1 MKIIFEL
8 PFYSSTCGGVLSTIR
23 LAKEMGAD
31 VRFQRLTDEK
41 PDKIGVDFTVGKP
54 ELFPACDWAISY
66 SDNPYFSKLFTLKR
80 VKKVGIFM
88 QSYGMS
94 IANERRNALNKKAL
108 VLCTT
113 KKIEDAIIADGGNVH
128 RIGHGFERSDFYD
141 MGLDRRNY
149 LAIMYHDME
158 SKRYDTAVKVADML
172 FDDGLIDAVI
182 SFGKP
187 EGYDKHKHPKG
198 LKLHFSNA
206 SVQEVAAIFNV
217 CKAYLM
223 PSISEGLNLT
233 PIEATLCGC
242 PSVIC
247 DGAIGDIF
255 FDKVNCHVSSS
266 DVDSL
271 YNHVKEV
278 IGSDFHNKSFYYKK
292 SMESIITEIG
302 SWSNVADNL
311 RKLL

>member
-8 PFYSSTCGGVLSTIR
+8 PFYSSTCGGVLSTIK
-23 LAKEMGAD
+23 LAKAMGAD
-31 VRFQRLTDEK
+31 VRFQRLTDEF
-41 PDKIGVDFTVGKP
+41 PNDIGVSYTFGKT
-54 ELFPACDWAISY
+54 EMFPACDWAISY
-66 SDNPYFSKLFTLKR
+66 SDNPHFSKLFNVRR

-94 IANERRNALNKKAL
+94 IANERKNALNKKAL

-113 KKIEDAIIADGGNVH
+113 KKIEDAIRADGGNPH
-128 RIGHGFERSDFYD
+128 RIGHGFEMQDFYD
-141 MGLDRRNY
+141 KQLGRVDGLA
-149 LAIMYHDME
+149 LLYHHIDT
-158 SKRYDTAVKVADML
+158 KQYDVAVKVADML
-172 FDDGLIDAVI
+172 YDNGIIHSVI
-182 SFGKP
+182 TFGMS
-187 EGYDKHKHPKG
+187 EGYEKHQHPKA
-198 LKLHFSNA
+198 LVKHFSNA
-206 SVQEVAAIFNV
+206 NKEEISWIFNI

-255 FDKVNCHVSSS
+255 FHRVNCLISEN

-271 YNHVKEV
+271 YKCVQDVVGN
-278 IGSDFHNKSFYYKK
+278 DFYNKSFYYKK
-292 SMESIITEIG
+292 SMESIISNIG
-302 SWSNVADNL
+302 SWDDVAY
-311 RKLL
+311 KLKELL

>member
-31 VRFQRLTDEK
+31 VRFQRLTDEN
-41 PDKIGVDFTVGKP
+41 PNNIGVNFTVGKP

-66 SDNPYFSKLFTLKR
+66 SDNPHFSKLFTLRRIKR
-80 VKKVGIFM
+80 VGIFM

-94 IANERRNALNKKAL
+94 ITNERHNALNKKAL

-113 KKIEDAIIADGGNVH
+113 KKIEDAIIADGGTVH
-128 RIGHGFERSDFYD
+128 RIGHGFEMSNFYD
-141 MGLDRRNY
+141 MKLDRRNY
-149 LAIMYHDME
+149 IAIMYHNME

-172 FDDGLIDAVI
+172 YDNGVIDAVI
-182 SFGKP
+182 SFGKS

-206 SVQEVAAIFNV
+206 NVQEVSAIFNV

-223 PSISEGLNLT
+223 PSVSEGLNLT

-255 FDKVNCHVSSS
+255 INRVNCLISES

-271 YNHVKEV
+271 YKCVQDVVGN
-278 IGSDFHNKSFYYKK
+278 DFYNKSFYYKK

-302 SWSNVADNL
+302 SWSKVADNL